1 MIRRPPRSTQSRSS
15 AASDVYKR
23 QREDCLGSKHD
34 KVLEGPIGKH
44 RTPDDRTG
52 RNGTK
57 GTRVKTHR
65 PVVSHH
71 EQLSLGNWSWREIRH
86 DVPMQ
91 IDFIGCLTIHIDLAA
106 LCLHGFARKANDTL
120 DIWITSGNA
129 GWPENDDVTSPW
141 LVKIV

>member
-1 MIRRPPRSTQSRSS
+1 MIRRPPRSTPLYSS

-23 QREDCLGSKHD
+23 Q
-34 KVLEGPIGKH
+34 
-44 RTPDDRTG
+44 
-52 RNGTK
+52 
-57 GTRVKTHR
+57 
-65 PVVSHH
+65 VVSHH

-106 LCLHGFARKANDTL
+106 LCLHGFAREANDTL

>member
-52 RNGTK
+52 RNGAK
-57 GTRVKTHR
+57 GTRVETHR
-65 PVVSHH
+65 PVVSHQEH
-71 EQLSLGNWSWREIRH
+71 LPLGNWSWREIRH
-86 DVPMQ
+86 DVPVR
-91 IDFIGCLTIHIDLAA
+91 IGLIGYLAIHVHLAV
-106 LCLHGFARKANDTL
+106 LCLHGFTRKANDPL

-129 GWPENDDVTSPW
+129 GRPENDDVTSPW